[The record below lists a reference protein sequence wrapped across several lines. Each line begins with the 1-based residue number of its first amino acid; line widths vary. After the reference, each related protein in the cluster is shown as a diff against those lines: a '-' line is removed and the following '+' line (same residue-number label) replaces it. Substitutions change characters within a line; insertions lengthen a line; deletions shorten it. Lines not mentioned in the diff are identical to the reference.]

1 MIEKNAI
8 IISWPREIDFY
19 SEFLNDNQNF
29 DLIVND
35 FSSYEKGR
43 NFSNEKIIEILKDK
57 NIKFE
62 RLSKIF
68 RKKKYKVL
76 ISTGEISGFR
86 LSAYSIARFFY
97 GQTIGRLLDFFS
109 VSSLIEKFTGRTF
122 TADGKNSRLGLSWF
136 PEKEIANKV
145 IKFPDGLDI
154 KTKNYPYKV
163 FDNVFDVYFS
173 YSDLEIDLINKKY
186 NEQKKCKKIDY
197 FRYCNINKSEEK
209 KNSFI
214 SKFNLDKNKKII
226 YWLPTHI
233 DNYADE
239 DKNITEWFKKLS
251 HLNKKFNLIIK
262 PHPKTIS
269 RNKKIIQR
277 LKNYNFIIDLNFDQK
292 IGEILYHS
300 DLIFSDYGG
309 IVFDSLYFQKK
320 IILLNLQETCNYVK
334 DLKANESLDLQI
346 RRNLPNLDSNLDSSS
361 IEKEIEDI
369 LENKMLNQNNLA
381 AIKEEYFGKTKPLS
395 FKEVVSFIKG
405 S

>member
-8 IISWPREIDFY
+8 IISWPREIDLY

-86 LSAYSIARFFY
+86 LSAHSIARFFY

-186 NEQKKCKKIDY
+186 Y
-197 FRYCNINKSEEK
+197 
-209 KNSFI
+209 
-214 SKFNLDKNKKII
+214 
-226 YWLPTHI
+226 
-233 DNYADE
+233 
-239 DKNITEWFKKLS
+239 
-251 HLNKKFNLIIK
+251 
-262 PHPKTIS
+262 KT
-269 RNKKIIQR
+269 R
-277 LKNYNFIIDLNFDQK
+277 
-292 IGEILYHS
+292 
-300 DLIFSDYGG
+300 
-309 IVFDSLYFQKK
+309 
-320 IILLNLQETCNYVK
+320 
-334 DLKANESLDLQI
+334 
-346 RRNLPNLDSNLDSSS
+346 
-361 IEKEIEDI
+361 
-369 LENKMLNQNNLA
+369 
-381 AIKEEYFGKTKPLS
+381 
-395 FKEVVSFIKG
+395 
-405 S
+405 